1 MIDTKEILKRIE
13 NAKSTSE
20 LDSVNVEVLGKSGT
34 LSLELRSLGKMTPD
48 ERKVRGAE
56 LNQIKSEII
65 SALDAKRSIL
75 ELKEINEKLQ
85 SDRADIT
92 LTKSEMQRGFVHP
105 LTQVREEFL
114 QIFGSLGFR
123 LVSAGDPDVEDD
135 FHNFTAL
142 NVPEYHPA
150 RSMQDT
156 FFVEGGNILR
166 TQTSSVQIRE
176 MERSGVPVKVIT
188 MGRVYRSDWDATHTP
203 MFHQIEGLYI
213 DKNVTMA
220 HLKGCLIDFLK
231 AFFETDDVPIQF
243 RPSYF
248 PFTEPSAEMDIRCT
262 IANGELKIGASG
274 NRWLEI
280 LGCGM
285 VHPNVLRAVGV
296 NPDEYQ
302 GFAFGMGIE
311 RLAMLKYGIPDLRT
325 FFESDVRWLK
335 HYGFMPLDLS
345 SMTGGLSNNG
355 GSVR

>member
-1 MIDTKEILKRIE
+1 MIDKNEILKRIE
-13 NAKSTSE
+13 NSKSTSE
-20 LDSVNVEVLGKSGT
+20 LETVNVEVLGKSGS
-34 LSLELRSLGKMTPD
+34 LSLALRELGKMSPD

-56 LNQIKSEII
+56 LNLIKQEII
-65 SALDAKRSIL
+65 SAIENKKSIL
-75 ELKEINEKLQ
+75 ELSEINEKLK
-85 SDRADIT
+85 SDKIDIT
-92 LTKSEMQRGFVHP
+92 LTKAENIKGFVHP
-105 LTQVREEFL
+105 ITKVREELL
-114 QIFGSLGFR
+114 QIFATLGFR
-123 LVSAGDPDVEDD
+123 LVSANDPDIEDD

-142 NVPEYHPA
+142 NVPEFHPA

-156 FFVEGGNILR
+156 FFVEGGNLLR

-188 MGRVYRSDWDATHTP
+188 MGRVYRSDWDATHSP

-213 DKNVTMA
+213 DKNITMA

-231 AFFETDDVPIQF
+231 LFFEVDDVPTQF

-262 IANGELKIGASG
+262 LKDGELKIGANG

-285 VHPNVLRAVGV
+285 VHPNVLKSVGV

-311 RLAMLKYGIPDLRT
+311 RLTMLKYGI
-325 FFESDVRWLK
+325 SDIRKCYEADTRWLS
-335 HYGFMPLDLS
+335 HYGFDANDIPNMI
-345 SMTGGLSNNG
+345 TGLSKK
-355 GSVR
+355 

>member
-1 MIDTKEILKRIE
+1 MIDKNEILKRIE
-13 NAKSTSE
+13 NSKSTSE
-20 LDSVNVEVLGKSGT
+20 LETVNVEVLGKSGS
-34 LSLELRSLGKMTPD
+34 LSLALRELGKMSPD

-56 LNQIKSEII
+56 LNLIKQEII
-65 SALDAKRSIL
+65 SAIENKKSIL
-75 ELKEINEKLQ
+75 ELSEINEKLK
-85 SDRADIT
+85 SDKIDIT
-92 LTKSEMQRGFVHP
+92 LNNTENIKGFVHP
-105 LTQVREEFL
+105 ITKVREELL
-114 QIFGSLGFR
+114 QIFATLGFR
-123 LVSAGDPDVEDD
+123 LVSANDPDIEDD

-142 NVPEYHPA
+142 NVPEFHPA

-156 FFVEGGNILR
+156 FFVEGGNLLR

-188 MGRVYRSDWDATHTP
+188 MGRVYRSDWDATHSP

-213 DKNVTMA
+213 DKNITMA

-231 AFFETDDVPIQF
+231 LFFEVDDVPTQF

-262 IANGELKIGASG
+262 LKDGELKIGANG

-285 VHPNVLRAVGV
+285 VHPNVLKSVGV

-311 RLAMLKYGIPDLRT
+311 RLTMLKYGI
-325 FFESDVRWLK
+325 SDIRKCYEADTRWLS
-335 HYGFMPLDLS
+335 HYGFDANDIPNMI
-345 SMTGGLSNNG
+345 TGLSKK
-355 GSVR
+355 

>member
-1 MIDTKEILKRIE
+1 MIDSKEILKQIE
-13 NAKSTSE
+13 NTKTTAE
-20 LDSVNVEVLGKSGT
+20 IDAINVSVLGKSGA
-34 LSLELRSLGKMTPD
+34 LSMELRTLGKLPPD
-48 ERKVRGAE
+48 ERKATGVA
-56 LNQIKSEII
+56 LNRIKEEIT
-65 SALDAKRSIL
+65 SAITARRATL
-75 ELKEINEKLQ
+75 ELAEINEKLR
-85 SDRADIT
+85 SDSADVT
-92 LTKSEMQRGFVHP
+92 LNKAEAQRGFVHP

-156 FFVEGGNILR
+156 FFLDGGNILR

-220 HLKGCLIDFLK
+220 HLKGCLIDFLR

-262 IANGELKIGASG
+262 ISNGELKIGASG

-311 RLAMLKYGIPDLRT
+311 RLAMLKYGIPDARKY
-325 FFESDVRWLK
+325 FETDTRWLS
-335 HYGFMPLDLS
+335 HYGFSGDDVPNII
-345 SMTGGLSNNG
+345 TGLSKK
-355 GSVR
+355 

>member
-1 MIDTKEILKRIE
+1 MIDKNEILKRIE
-13 NAKSTSE
+13 NSKSTSE
-20 LDSVNVEVLGKSGT
+20 LETVNVEVLGKSGS
-34 LSLELRSLGKMTPD
+34 LSLALRELGKMSPD

-56 LNQIKSEII
+56 LNLIKQEII
-65 SALDAKRSIL
+65 FAIENKKSIL
-75 ELKEINEKLQ
+75 ELSEINEKLK
-85 SDRADIT
+85 SDKIDIS
-92 LTKSEMQRGFVHP
+92 LTKAENIKGFVHP
-105 LTQVREEFL
+105 ITKVREELL
-114 QIFGSLGFR
+114 QIFATLGFR
-123 LVSAGDPDVEDD
+123 LVSANDPDIEDD

-142 NVPEYHPA
+142 NVPEFHPA

-156 FFVEGGNILR
+156 FFVEGGNLLR

-188 MGRVYRSDWDATHTP
+188 MGRVYRSDWDATHSP

-213 DKNVTMA
+213 DKNITMA

-231 AFFETDDVPIQF
+231 LFFEVDDVPTQF

-262 IANGELKIGASG
+262 LKDGELKIGANG

-285 VHPNVLRAVGV
+285 VHPNVLKSVGV

-311 RLAMLKYGIPDLRT
+311 RLTMLKYGI
-325 FFESDVRWLK
+325 SDIRKCYEADTRWLS
-335 HYGFMPLDLS
+335 HYGFDANDIPNMII
-345 SMTGGLSNNG
+345 GLSKK
-355 GSVR
+355 

>member
-1 MIDTKEILKRIE
+1 MIDKNEILKRIE
-13 NAKSTSE
+13 NSKSTSE
-20 LDSVNVEVLGKSGT
+20 LETVNVEVLGKSGS
-34 LSLELRSLGKMTPD
+34 LSLALRELGKMSPD

-56 LNQIKSEII
+56 LNLIKQEII
-65 SALDAKRSIL
+65 FAIENKKSIL
-75 ELKEINEKLQ
+75 ELSEINEKLK
-85 SDRADIT
+85 SDKIDIT
-92 LTKSEMQRGFVHP
+92 LTKAENIKGFVHP
-105 LTQVREEFL
+105 ITKVREELL
-114 QIFGSLGFR
+114 QIFATLGFR
-123 LVSAGDPDVEDD
+123 LVSANDPDIEDD

-142 NVPEYHPA
+142 NVPEFHPA

-156 FFVEGGNILR
+156 FFVEGGNLLR

-188 MGRVYRSDWDATHTP
+188 MGRVYRSDWDATHSP

-213 DKNVTMA
+213 DKNITMA

-231 AFFETDDVPIQF
+231 LFFEVDDVPTQF

-262 IANGELKIGASG
+262 LKDGELKIGANG

-285 VHPNVLRAVGV
+285 VHPNVLKSVGV
-296 NPDEYQ
+296 DPDEYQ

-311 RLAMLKYGIPDLRT
+311 RLTMLKYGI
-325 FFESDVRWLK
+325 SDIRKCYEADTRWLS
-335 HYGFMPLDLS
+335 HYGFDANDIPNMI
-345 SMTGGLSNNG
+345 TGLSKK
-355 GSVR
+355 

>member
-1 MIDTKEILKRIE
+1 MDKNEILKRIE
-13 NAKSTSE
+13 NSKSTSE
-20 LDSVNVEVLGKSGT
+20 LETVNVEVLGKSGS
-34 LSLELRSLGKMTPD
+34 LSLALRELGKMSPD

-56 LNQIKSEII
+56 LNLIKQEII
-65 SALDAKRSIL
+65 SAIENKKSIL
-75 ELKEINEKLQ
+75 ELSEINEKLK
-85 SDRADIT
+85 SDKIDIT
-92 LTKSEMQRGFVHP
+92 LTKAENIKGFVHP
-105 LTQVREEFL
+105 ITKVREELL
-114 QIFGSLGFR
+114 QIFATLGFR
-123 LVSAGDPDVEDD
+123 LVSANDPDIEDD

-142 NVPEYHPA
+142 NVPEFHPA

-156 FFVEGGNILR
+156 FFVEGGNLLR

-188 MGRVYRSDWDATHTP
+188 MGRVYRSDWDATHSP

-213 DKNVTMA
+213 DKNITMA

-231 AFFETDDVPIQF
+231 LFFEVDDVPTQF

-262 IANGELKIGASG
+262 LKDGELKIGANG

-285 VHPNVLRAVGV
+285 VHPNVLKSVGV

-311 RLAMLKYGIPDLRT
+311 RLTMLKYGI
-325 FFESDVRWLK
+325 SDIRKCYEADTRWLS
-335 HYGFMPLDLS
+335 HYGFDANDIPNMI
-345 SMTGGLSNNG
+345 TGLSKK
-355 GSVR
+355 

>member
-1 MIDTKEILKRIE
+1 MIDKNEILKRIE
-13 NAKSTSE
+13 NSKSTSE
-20 LDSVNVEVLGKSGT
+20 LETVNVEVLGKSGS
-34 LSLELRSLGKMTPD
+34 LSLALRELGKMSPD

-56 LNQIKSEII
+56 LNLIKQEII
-65 SALDAKRSIL
+65 SAIENKKSIL
-75 ELKEINEKLQ
+75 ELSEINEKLK
-85 SDRADIT
+85 SDKIDIT
-92 LTKSEMQRGFVHP
+92 LNKTENIKGFVHP
-105 LTQVREEFL
+105 ITKVREELL
-114 QIFGSLGFR
+114 QIFATLGFR
-123 LVSAGDPDVEDD
+123 LVSANDPDIEDD

-142 NVPEYHPA
+142 NVPEFHPA

-156 FFVEGGNILR
+156 FFVEGGNLLR

-188 MGRVYRSDWDATHTP
+188 MGRVYRSDWDATHSP

-213 DKNVTMA
+213 DKNITMA

-231 AFFETDDVPIQF
+231 LFFEVDDVPTQF

-262 IANGELKIGASG
+262 LKDGELKIGANG

-285 VHPNVLRAVGV
+285 VHPNVLKSVGV

-311 RLAMLKYGIPDLRT
+311 RLTMLKYGI
-325 FFESDVRWLK
+325 SDIRKCYEADTRWLS
-335 HYGFMPLDLS
+335 HYGFDSNDIPNMI
-345 SMTGGLSNNG
+345 TGLSKK
-355 GSVR
+355 

>member
-1 MIDTKEILKRIE
+1 MDKNEILKRIE
-13 NAKSTSE
+13 NSKSTSE
-20 LDSVNVEVLGKSGT
+20 LETVNVEVLGKSGS
-34 LSLELRSLGKMTPD
+34 LSLALRELGKMSPD

-56 LNQIKSEII
+56 LNLIKQEII
-65 SALDAKRSIL
+65 SAIENKKSIL
-75 ELKEINEKLQ
+75 ELSEINEKLK
-85 SDRADIT
+85 SDKIDIT
-92 LTKSEMQRGFVHP
+92 LTKTENIKGFVHP
-105 LTQVREEFL
+105 ITKVREELL
-114 QIFGSLGFR
+114 QIFATLGFR
-123 LVSAGDPDVEDD
+123 LVSANDPDIEDD

-142 NVPEYHPA
+142 NVPEFHPA

-156 FFVEGGNILR
+156 FFVEGGNLLR

-188 MGRVYRSDWDATHTP
+188 MGRVYRSDWDATHSP

-213 DKNVTMA
+213 DKNITMA

-231 AFFETDDVPIQF
+231 LFFEVDDVPTQF

-262 IANGELKIGASG
+262 LKDGELKIGANG

-285 VHPNVLRAVGV
+285 VHPNVLKSVGV

-311 RLAMLKYGIPDLRT
+311 RLTMLKYGI
-325 FFESDVRWLK
+325 SDIRKCYEADTRWLS
-335 HYGFMPLDLS
+335 HYGFDANDIPNMI
-345 SMTGGLSNNG
+345 TGLSKK
-355 GSVR
+355 

>member
-1 MIDTKEILKRIE
+1 MIDKNDILKRIE
-13 NAKSTSE
+13 NSKSTSE
-20 LDSVNVEVLGKSGT
+20 LETVNVEVLGKSGS
-34 LSLELRSLGKMTPD
+34 LSLALRELGKMSPD

-56 LNQIKSEII
+56 LNLIKQEII
-65 SALDAKRSIL
+65 SAIENKKSIL
-75 ELKEINEKLQ
+75 ELSEINEKLK
-85 SDRADIT
+85 SDKIDIT
-92 LTKSEMQRGFVHP
+92 LTKAENIKGFVHP
-105 LTQVREEFL
+105 ITKVREELL
-114 QIFGSLGFR
+114 QIFATLGFR
-123 LVSAGDPDVEDD
+123 LVSANDPDIEDD

-142 NVPEYHPA
+142 NVPEFHPA

-156 FFVEGGNILR
+156 FFVEGGNLLR

-188 MGRVYRSDWDATHTP
+188 MGRVYRSDWDATHSP

-213 DKNVTMA
+213 DKNITMA

-231 AFFETDDVPIQF
+231 LFFEVDDVPTQF

-262 IANGELKIGASG
+262 LKDGELKIGANG

-285 VHPNVLRAVGV
+285 VHPNVLKSVGV

-311 RLAMLKYGIPDLRT
+311 RLTMLKYGI
-325 FFESDVRWLK
+325 SDIRKCYEADTRWLS
-335 HYGFMPLDLS
+335 HYGFDANDIPNMI
-345 SMTGGLSNNG
+345 TGLSKK
-355 GSVR
+355 

>member
-1 MIDTKEILKRIE
+1 MIDKNEILKRIE
-13 NAKSTSE
+13 NSKSTSE
-20 LDSVNVEVLGKSGT
+20 LETVNVEVLGKSGS
-34 LSLELRSLGKMTPD
+34 LSLALRELGKMSPD

-56 LNQIKSEII
+56 LNLIKQEII
-65 SALDAKRSIL
+65 SAIESKKSIL
-75 ELKEINEKLQ
+75 ELSEINEKLK
-85 SDRADIT
+85 SDKIDIT
-92 LTKSEMQRGFVHP
+92 LTKAENIKGFVHP
-105 LTQVREEFL
+105 ITKVREELL
-114 QIFGSLGFR
+114 QIFATLGFR
-123 LVSAGDPDVEDD
+123 LVSANDPDIEDD

-142 NVPEYHPA
+142 NVPEFHPA

-156 FFVEGGNILR
+156 FFVEGGNLLR

-188 MGRVYRSDWDATHTP
+188 MGRVYRSDWDATHSP

-213 DKNVTMA
+213 DKNITMA

-231 AFFETDDVPIQF
+231 LFFEVDDVPTQF

-262 IANGELKIGASG
+262 LKDGELKIGANG

-285 VHPNVLRAVGV
+285 VHPNVLKSVGV

-311 RLAMLKYGIPDLRT
+311 RLTMLKYGI
-325 FFESDVRWLK
+325 SDIRKCYEADTRWLS
-335 HYGFMPLDLS
+335 HYGFDANDIPNMI
-345 SMTGGLSNNG
+345 TGLSKK
-355 GSVR
+355 